1 MSNMGNKTSLFVLT
15 VFLVIAAIL
24 TWTTTKLD
32 YNHIHTISLA
42 IMSGDKGKSSN
53 SNQSHF
59 MTVPFE
65 QDKIGCVIKRLNRT
79 EWDAYSHNLP
89 RHNRTCTLTY
99 FQEFFRENKQ
109 FYGHG
114 ARNRDAVE
122 YAPRDCVFTDF
133 TQNVEHFSKCLER
146 KNISRILLTGDS
158 TARCMFPTFMA
169 FFEGWKCTKIKTMQ
183 EPGGIGIG
191 YFMVPG
197 VPMNNIFSTFTSVD
211 HSWMYKCV
219 SEEMRIVYLEYISMT
234 RLVDIGLL
242 LKKQLHVPPYNE
254 ATHKLEYLL
263 RYYLPYYGFPDLW
276 LFKFPF
282 RHETWTRPTS
292 KTYIDIQYTLQQ
304 LKLYVP
310 RTSKLIFLVD
320 SRDCAPQE
328 YKEWRNKGLNVSRN
342 YMLHFANQAF
352 YDIFSDM
359 TYSLPNM
366 YAFLDDM
373 RLSCSMMCD
382 HHRDGI
388 HYTDAYYSIL
398 SRYVLESVCADD
410 ILH

>member
-1 MSNMGNKTSLFVLT
+1 MNKIRLHFVLAM
-15 VFLVIAAIL
+15 VLVLVVIL
-24 TWTTTKLD
+24 MLA
-32 YNHIHTISLA
+32 TIKIEYIRMYIPSIG
-42 IMSGDKGKSSN
+42 IMSSGN
-53 SNQSHF
+53 SPLWQSPNSTQIHF
-59 MTVPFE
+59 MSVPFE
-65 QDKIGCVIKRLNRT
+65 QDKIGCVIKRLNIT
-79 EWDAYSHNLP
+79 EWEAYLKSRPH
-89 RHNRTCTLTY
+89 HNRTCTLTY

-109 FYGHG
+109 FYGQG
-114 ARNRDAVE
+114 AWKQNTVE

-133 TQNVEHFSKCLER
+133 TQNVEHFAKCLER
-146 KNISRILLTGDS
+146 KQISRILLTGDS

-169 FFEGWKCTKIKTMQ
+169 FFEGWNCAKIKTMKG
-183 EPGGIGIG
+183 PGGTGVG

-197 VPMNNIFSTFTSVD
+197 VLRDNVLSMFTIVD

-219 SEEMRIVYLEYISMT
+219 SDGRRTVYLEYISMT
-234 RLVDIGLL
+234 RLIDIGLL

-292 KTYIDIQYTLQQ
+292 KTYIDIQYTLQV

-320 SRDCAPQE
+320 SRDCAPHE

-342 YMLHFANQAF
+342 YMLHYANQAF

-359 TYSLPNM
+359 TESLPNM
-366 YAFLDDM
+366 
-373 RLSCSMMCD
+373 
-382 HHRDGI
+382 
-388 HYTDAYYSIL
+388 
-398 SRYVLESVCADD
+398 
-410 ILH
+410 